1 MKLEIKKQDYF
12 GRGISNINGKT
23 VFIEKGLPGEI
34 VDIEVIKEK
43 KNYIEAKNKDY
54 VNNTLCSYYDTCG
67 GCNILHQSYIEQLK
81 FKENKVKEMV
91 ERSNLGNIKINDIVY
106 DKEYGYRN
114 KIILHVK
121 NKKLGFYSSK
131 TNDIVSIGKCLL
143 VDDRINNI
151 IDEISE
157 YLIDYDIDGEIKIRC
172 TSKEIMVSIKG
183 KVDNNIINYI
193 ICDVLIINGKSL
205 KDKDYIIEELDE
217 LKFKVSDDS
226 FYQVNKY
233 VVSKLYNEVINNI
246 KDYNYNNVLDLY
258 CGTGTITLELSKYV
272 RDVTGIEVVKSAI
285 DDALY
290 NKVINGIDNVNFI
303 CGKVEDYID
312 KFKDIDLVVVDP
324 PRSGLDN
331 KTKKCLLEMKAKSIC
346 YVSCGL
352 DTLVRDLKELNECY
366 DILNITPVD
375 MFPNTYHVEC
385 VVLLRLENNISK

>member
-1 MKLEIKKQDYF
+1 
-12 GRGISNINGKT
+12 
-23 VFIEKGLPGEI
+23 
-34 VDIEVIKEK
+34 
-43 KNYIEAKNKDY
+43 
-54 VNNTLCSYYDTCG
+54 
-67 GCNILHQSYIEQLK
+67 
-81 FKENKVKEMV
+81 
-91 ERSNLGNIKINDIVY
+91 
-106 DKEYGYRN
+106 
-114 KIILHVK
+114 
-121 NKKLGFYSSK
+121 
-131 TNDIVSIGKCLL
+131 
-143 VDDRINNI
+143 
-151 IDEISE
+151 
-157 YLIDYDIDGEIKIRC
+157 
-172 TSKEIMVSIKG
+172 MVSIKG